1 MPWSTPLS
9 LFVGF
14 PARSVSESA
23 HVVLVRDRTVLRQ
36 SQKLEIDA
44 VTKLRHGQRL
54 SGSRTPFDKTQD
66 DLRSPASAD
75 KAQGSDR
82 RDDPI
87 ARIGSFFQRERLED
101 NGIKVQIGSLTES
114 LILNRVLDLASHNPL
129 VAGSSP
135 ARPTSE
141 VYDLG

>member
-1 MPWSTPLS
+1 MKGKS
-9 LFVGF
+9 
-14 PARSVSESA
+14 PAVKISRTRPRDRFLKLTYRAAEDLRAVSV

-75 KAQGSDR
+75 KA
-82 RDDPI
+82 
-87 ARIGSFFQRERLED
+87 
-101 NGIKVQIGSLTES
+101 
-114 LILNRVLDLASHNPL
+114 
-129 VAGSSP
+129 
-135 ARPTSE
+135 
-141 VYDLG
+141 